1 MINRIRYHDIKHNVN
16 ETNNNNQLIT
26 MIIMIIT

>member
-1 MINRIRYHDIKHNVN
+1 MINRIRYNDIKHNVN